1 MERVLRTLGAAGQVT
16 RLPPPLAPLAKA
28 RRNGADP
35 LPLLH
40 RLAIAYLMVP
50 VFVWLAGWF
59 KWWFGLPAALFLGL
73 ALAPALRGPWRPVR
87 PSPSVIA
94 ICLMALAWTMATAHG
109 GLFDGNDGNNPDWV
123 DRRSMLLDLVRHPW
137 PVHVRDDVAD
147 YLPWGGG
154 ERSALLRYPLAW
166 YMVPALAG
174 RLFGPA
180 ALNWAVPLWSALG
193 AALVL
198 LLFVRR
204 TVSCGA
210 SSPHRG
216 LRGGRAVLAAGMFVL
231 FSGMDALR
239 ILLDRGI
246 EYFRCCELDP
256 LGWPGIVLQFDERDG
271 MAGVRTLFQPTFLS
285 FKNSPQFIGAAL
297 YALLLLQ
304 LRRSGLFVAA
314 SGVILATALF
324 WSPFVAIGLLPLAA
338 VLVFENGSR
347 RCRRAL
353 LGWSNLCLA
362 APLAG
367 LIALHLTSGAL
378 DFGNHWL
385 WERYGWQRLAE
396 WAAPFYW
403 SEFLLLILAV
413 LALRPRLACNP
424 FFMAMLATLLLLPWY
439 RLANINLT
447 LQGSFPALV
456 LLAWFCVHTLFAGVP
471 SARRTRRTSR
481 RVFSRLMFGC
491 LAAAL
496 AIGAT
501 GSLMYMAV
509 ATRDDVGFWF
519 AASGSTAFGLTAWLQ
534 RENLAAEVQ
543 PPLAH
548 VLRRTQIPQRTDAPR
563 GPAFTADFN
572 DFNVHV
578 RDKNLVFANDR
589 CGPNDRLIRVRFLP
603 TTLDTNA
610 HTKAD
615 AVPRWYGPGC
625 GAMVGLPGWPVLGAR
640 VGQTPNDGG
649 DWAVEILFDKAGQFA
664 GLSHPPDCS
673 FWGGGPTTRSDCGQN
688 LGIAALRDAYR
699 RVRARAPSA
708 RSHFDVY
715 MDDEWLT
722 LARQPCAFD
731 DMKPRFFLHLVPA
744 DMGDLPPARKAR
756 KASGFDNRD
765 FAFGERG
772 ALFDGKCVATWRL
785 PYRVAHLRTGQYTA
799 KGELWSAS
807 VRRSE
812 RRGN

>member
-1 MERVLRTLGAAGQVT
+1 MERVLRTLGPASQVI
-16 RLPPPLAPLAKA
+16 RLPPPPAPLAKA

-40 RLAIAYLMVP
+40 RLAIAYLMAP

-59 KWWFGLPAALFLGL
+59 KWWFGLPAALLLGL

-87 PSPSVIA
+87 PSPSAVA
-94 ICLMALAWTMATAHG
+94 ICLMALAWTMVTVHG
-109 GLFDGNDGNNPDWV
+109 GLFDGNDGDWAY
-123 DRRSMLLDLVRHPW
+123 RRGMLLDLVRHPW

-147 YLPWGGG
+147 HLPWGGG
-154 ERSALLRYPLAW
+154 ERSALLRYHLAW

-271 MAGVRTLFQPTFLS
+271 MAGVRTLFQPTFVS
-285 FKNSPQFIGAAL
+285 FNNSPQFIGAAL
-297 YALLLLQ
+297 QALLLLQ
-304 LRRSGLFVAA
+304 LRRNGRFVVA
-314 SGVILATALF
+314 SGVILAAALF
-324 WSPFVAIGLLPLAA
+324 WSPFVAMGLLPLAA

-347 RCRRAL
+347 RHRRAI

-367 LIALHLTSGAL
+367 LIALHLASGAL

-413 LALRPRLACNP
+413 LALRPRLARDS

-439 RLANINLT
+439 RLAHINLT

-471 SARRTRRTSR
+471 SARRTSR
-481 RVFSRLMFGC
+481 WVFSRLMFGC

-501 GSLMYMAV
+501 GSLMTMAV
-509 ATRDDVGFWF
+509 TTRDDVGFRF
-519 AASGSTAFGLTAWLQ
+519 AASGLTAFGLTARLQ

-543 PPLAH
+543 PPLTHILGRTQA
-548 VLRRTQIPQRTDAPR
+548 LRRADAPR
-563 GPAFTADFN
+563 GPVFAA

-589 CGPNDRLIRVRFLP
+589 CGPDDRLIRVRFLP
-603 TTLDTNA
+603 TTLNTNA
-610 HTKAD
+610 RTD
-615 AVPRWYGPGC
+615 SDVVPRWYGPGC

-640 VGQTPNDGG
+640 VGQTPSDGG

-664 GLSHPPDCS
+664 GLSHPPNCS
-673 FWGGGPTTRSDCGQN
+673 FLGGGPGSGCGQN

-699 RVRARAPSA
+699 RVRAWAPLA

-715 MDDEWLT
+715 MDNEWLT
-722 LARQPCAFD
+722 LVRQPCAFD

-744 DMGDLPPARKAR
+744 DMGDLPAARPARP
-756 KASGFDNRD
+756 ASGFDNRD

-785 PYRVAHLRTGQYTA
+785 PYRVSHLRTGQYTA
-799 KGELWSAS
+799 EGELWSAS
-807 VRRSE
+807 ARRSE

>member
-1 MERVLRTLGAAGQVT
+1 MERVLRTLGAASQVI
-16 RLPPPLAPLAKA
+16 RLPPPPAPLAKA

-40 RLAIAYLMVP
+40 RLAIAYLMAP

-59 KWWFGLPAALFLGL
+59 MWWFGFPAALLLGL

-94 ICLMALAWTMATAHG
+94 ICLMALAWTMVTAHG
-109 GLFDGNDGNNPDWV
+109 GLFDGNDGRNADWA
-123 DRRSMLLDLVRHPW
+123 RRAMLLDLVRHPW
-137 PVHVRDDVAD
+137 PVHVRDGLAD

-154 ERSALLRYPLAW
+154 ERSALQRYYLAW

-180 ALNWAVPLWSALG
+180 ALNWAVPLWTALG

-271 MAGVRTLFQPTFLS
+271 MAGVWTLFQSTFLS
-285 FKNSPQFIGAAL
+285 FKNSPHFIGAAL

-304 LRRSGLFVAA
+304 LRRSGRFVAA
-314 SGVILATALF
+314 SGVILAAALF

-338 VLVFENGSR
+338 VLVFENVSR
-347 RCRRAL
+347 RRRRAL
-353 LGWSNLCLA
+353 LGWSNLCLV

-367 LIALHLTSGAL
+367 LIALHLTSGTL

-413 LALRPRLACNP
+413 LALRPRLARNP

-439 RLANINLT
+439 RLANITLT

-456 LLAWFCVHTLFAGVP
+456 LLAWFVAHTLLAGVP
-471 SARRTRRTSR
+471 KRTAAHAP
-481 RVFSRLMFGC
+481 RVFHRVMFGC

-496 AIGAT
+496 AIGAA
-501 GSLMYMAV
+501 SP
-509 ATRDDVGFWF
+509 F
-519 AASGSTAFGLTAWLQ
+519 AHLARSTADDAFFRYAVSGRTAFSQ
-534 RENLAAEVQ
+534 IDRKRRETLGTEVSPLLRELIGPVPHAM
-543 PPLAH
+543 PP
-548 VLRRTQIPQRTDAPR
+548 APPPPPVFR
-563 GPAFTADFN
+563 ADF
-572 DFNVHV
+572 DVYL
-578 RDKNLVFANDR
+578 RDQTLVFVNERCAQDDR
-589 CGPNDRLIRVRFLP
+589 RIQVRFLP
-603 TTLDTNA
+603 ADPDTNA
-610 HTKAD
+610 TTKRAAD
-615 AVPRWYGPGC
+615 TRWYGAGC
-625 GAMVGLPGWPVLGAR
+625 GTVVGLPGYLLHAAR
-640 VGQTPNDGG
+640 VGQTPSDGG
-649 DWAVEILFDKAGQFA
+649 DWAVQILFDKTGQFA

-673 FWGGGPTTRSDCGQN
+673 FLGGGPGSGCGQN
-688 LGIAALRDAYR
+688 LGIAVLRDAYR
-699 RVRARAPSA
+699 RVRASTPLA

-722 LARQPCAFD
+722 LVRQPCTFD
-731 DMKPRFFLHLVPA
+731 DMKPRVFLHLVPA
-744 DMGDLPPARKAR
+744 DIGDLPLARPARR
-756 KASGFDNRD
+756 PSGFDNRD

-785 PYRVAHLRTGQYTA
+785 PYRVAHLRTGQFTA

-807 VRRSE
+807 VQRSD